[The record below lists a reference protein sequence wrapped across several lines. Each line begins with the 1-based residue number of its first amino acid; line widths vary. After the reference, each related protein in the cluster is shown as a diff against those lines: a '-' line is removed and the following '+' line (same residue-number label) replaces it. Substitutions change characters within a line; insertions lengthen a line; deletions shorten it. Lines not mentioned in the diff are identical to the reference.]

1 MVLSQFIFNF
11 FDFRKNYFVLLLIVS
26 KAILFIISFL
36 FKAHQFLSANF
47 QLSFSILYRRRISYY
62 VRDIVR
68 NDQKRKLLLVVA
80 DGQINLD
87 IHENFFAASRNTD
100 FVQNYSLWIEID
112 FLEFLTK
119 K

>member
-1 MVLSQFIFNF
+1 M
-11 FDFRKNYFVLLLIVS
+11 
-26 KAILFIISFL
+26 
-36 FKAHQFLSANF
+36 
-47 QLSFSILYRRRISYY
+47 
-62 VRDIVR
+62 R

-112 FLEFLTK
+112 FLEFLTEK
-119 K
+119 